1 VAQYVINNPYLL
13 LNGASDMTANI
24 KSCTLEVSVAEQ
36 DATDAASAGWTEQLG
51 GLKSGSLKMEFYDDK
66 AASNFDSIVW
76 PLLGT
81 VVAFQ
86 VNAAGSSTST
96 SNPKYTGSVLI
107 SGTSPLAGAV
117 GDVAMVSTTW
127 PTSGAVTRATS

>member
-1 VAQYVINNPYLL
+1 MAQYVISNPYLL
-13 LNGASDMTANI
+13 LNGASDISDHI
-24 KSCTLEVSVAEQ
+24 KSLTLEVTVAEQ

-51 GLKSGSLKMEFYDDK
+51 GLKSGSMNIELYDDK
-66 AASNFDSIVW
+66 AAANVDAIIW

-86 VNAAGSSTST
+86 VNAAGSSTGT

-107 SGTSPLAGAV
+107 SGTSPLTGAV
-117 GDVAMVSTTW
+117 GDVAMLSLKW
-127 PTSGAVTRATS
+127 PTSGAVTRATA